1 MRQFLSPFLEIGI
14 ADVIDIVIVTA
25 LVTAILTLVR
35 RTHAGFV
42 AIGILIVAA
51 LYVVARALNL
61 QLTAWIFQGFFAV
74 FLVIVVVVFQEELRQ
89 LFERIAVW
97 SLRRRE
103 MPRGTV
109 DPTDVVVKCLADFA
123 RQSVGALIVFPGTQP
138 LQRYVQGGIEL
149 DGKVSYPLLASIFEK
164 HSPGHDGAVIIEND
178 RIVRFATHLPLS
190 KEPQGLAVGGT
201 RHSAALGLS
210 ERTDALCFVVS
221 EERGEVSVARDGKL
235 RMLGRPEEAA
245 AILRAYL
252 RQKHPEAEHGFVWGQ
267 LVRANRVE
275 TSVAL
280 GLVIAL
286 WYLFVPGSRSV
297 EFTFEVPV
305 AIHNLPPGYEVESIE
320 PKTVRAKFVGP
331 RRSFYI
337 FDEERLEATI
347 DGSLVKLG
355 RRTFELRHEMLNY
368 PKDLTLQ
375 ELEPERVRVL
385 SRKAGEPGASAQTPS
400 APPASEPQGPR
411 QPKPPKPQNKP
422 KRQ

>member
-1 MRQFLSPFLEIGI
+1 MRQFLSPFLEIGL
-14 ADVIDIVIVTA
+14 ADIIDIVIVTA

-103 MPRGTV
+103 MPRGTI

-123 RQSVGALIVFPGTQP
+123 RQSVGALIAFPGTQP
-138 LQRYVQGGIEL
+138 LQRYIQGGIDL
-149 DGKVSYPLLASIFEK
+149 DGKVSYPLLASIFDK

-178 RIVRFATHLPLS
+178 RVVRFAAHLPLA
-190 KEPQGLAVGGT
+190 KGPHGLAVGGT

-221 EERGEVSVARDGKL
+221 EERGEVSVARDGRL
-235 RMLGRPEEAA
+235 RILGRPEEAA
-245 AILRAYL
+245 ALLRAYL
-252 RQKHPEAEHGFVWGQ
+252 RQKHPEAEHGFVWAQ

-305 AIHNLPPGYEVESIE
+305 TIQNLPSGYEVESLE
-320 PKTVRAKFVGP
+320 PKTVRAKFTGP

-355 RRTFELRHEMLNY
+355 RRTFLLSHESLNY

-375 ELEPERVRVL
+375 DIEPERVRVV
-385 SRKAGEPGASAQTPS
+385 SRKAGEPAANPRTPSASPS
-400 APPASEPQGPR
+400 APPQPTPR
-411 QPKPPKPQNKP
+411 QPKPPKKAKGQ
-422 KRQ
+422 

>member
-1 MRQFLSPFLEIGI
+1 MRQLLSPFLEIGI
-14 ADVIDIVIVTA
+14 ADVIDIMIVTA

-42 AIGILIVAA
+42 AIGILIVAG

-74 FLVIVVVVFQEELRQ
+74 FLVIVVVVFQDELRQ

-123 RQSVGALIVFPGTQP
+123 RQSIGALIVFPGTQP
-138 LQRYVQGGIEL
+138 LQRYVQGGIDL
-149 DGKVSYPLLASIFEK
+149 DGKVSYPLLASIFDK
-164 HSPGHDGAVIIEND
+164 HSPGHDGAAIIEND
-178 RIVRFATHLPLS
+178 RVVRFATHLPLS
-190 KEPQGLAVGGT
+190 KEPVGMAVGGT

-221 EERGEVSVARDGKL
+221 EERGEVSVARDG
-235 RMLGRPEEAA
+235 RMRTLARPEEAA
-245 AILRAYL
+245 PILRGYL
-252 RQKHPEAEHGFVWGQ
+252 RQKHPEAEHGFVWAQ

-286 WYLFVPGSRSV
+286 WYLFVPGSRTV

-305 AIHNLPPGYEVESIE
+305 MVQNLPAGFAVGSIE
-320 PKTVRAKFVGP
+320 PGSVRAKFTGP
-331 RRSFYI
+331 RRAFYI
-337 FDEERLEATI
+337 FDEKRLEATI

-355 RRTFELRHEMLNY
+355 RRTFQLGHENLHY
-368 PKDLTLQ
+368 PEDLTLQ
-375 ELEPERVRVL
+375 DIDPSRVRVVV
-385 SRKAGEPGASAQTPS
+385 RTAGNAVPGPPTQQ
-400 APPASEPQGPR
+400 APPAPQPPR
-411 QPKPPKPQNKP
+411 PSPSSKA
-422 KRQ
+422 RQR